1 MLAAG
6 LLAKK
11 AIEKGLKL
19 NPSVKSSLAP
29 GSRVVTDYLNK
40 TGLQTYLDQLGF
52 QTVGYGCTTCIG
64 NSGPLDAKIE
74 EAVVKNDLVAASV
87 LSGNRNFEARVHA
100 NLRANYLASPA
111 LVVAYA
117 IAGTV
122 RTDLTKDPVGKD
134 KDGKPVY
141 LKDLWPTDAEVAALL
156 KFAAN
161 AEHFRREYGDLSGNK
176 KLWDAIPTIK
186 GAVYEWDAKS
196 TFIKEP
202 PFFEGVTKNLDK
214 VEDIKGAR
222 ALAILGDSIT
232 TDHISPST
240 KIKPGTPAGK
250 WLEPFKDHPPSEW
263 GHFGVRRC
271 NHELMVRGTF
281 ANVRL
286 RNAVAPGTEGPITK
300 VQPTG
305 EQMTIFEASEIY
317 RAQKTPL
324 VIFGGDDYG
333 MGSSRDWAAKGVQ
346 LLGVRAVIVKSF
358 ERIHRAN
365 LIGMGVLPLQFKPGD
380 SVQSLKIDG
389 TETFTIEGMNG
400 GNVKPLQDV
409 TMVITRADGSTQRVP
424 LTLRIDTGIEVDYL
438 KHGGILPYVLRE
450 LLAAA

>member
-1 MLAAG
+1 S
-6 LLAKK
+6 K
-11 AIEKGLKL
+11 
-19 NPSVKSSLAP
+19 
-29 GSRVVTDYLNK
+29 
-40 TGLQTYLDQLGF
+40 
-52 QTVGYGCTTCIG
+52 
-64 NSGPLDAKIE
+64 
-74 EAVVKNDLVAASV
+74 DLVTCAV

-111 LVVAYA
+111 LVVAYG

-122 RTDLTKDPVGKD
+122 RTDLTKDPLGTGS
-134 KDGKPVY
+134 DGKPVY
-141 LKDLWPTDAEVAALL
+141 LKDVWPTDAEVAALL

-161 AEHFRREYGDLSGNK
+161 ADHFRKEYGDLSGNK
-176 KLWDAIPTIK
+176 KLWEAIPTIK
-186 GAVYEWDAKS
+186 GAVYQWDAES

-202 PFFEGVTKNLDK
+202 PFFQGVTRQLDTITD
-214 VEDIKGAR
+214 VKGAR

-250 WLEPFKDHPPSEW
+250 WLEPYGTPPAEW

-286 RNAVAPGTEGPITK
+286 RNAVAPGSEGPITK
-300 VQPTG
+300 HMPDG
-305 EQMTIFEASEIY
+305 AQMTIFEASELY
-317 RAQKTPL
+317 QKAGIPC

-346 LLGVRAVIVKSF
+346 LLGVKAVIVKSF

-365 LIGMGVLPLQFKPGD
+365 LVGMGVLPLQFKSGD
-380 SVQSLKIDG
+380 SAQSLKIDG
-389 TETFTIEGMNG
+389 TETFAIEGING

-409 TMVITRADGSTQRVP
+409 TLAITRTDGSTQKVP
-424 LTLRIDTGIEVDYL
+424 LTLRIDTGIEVDYY
-438 KHGGILPYVLRE
+438 KHGGILPFVLRQI
-450 LLAAA
+450 LAEAA